1 MEQPHEKSLE
11 RKYAF
16 SSVPMYEHKTP
27 EFIENNGE
35 QFIIN
40 GTNNE
45 YPDYLTYLYNR
56 CGLHNAI
63 VEGKVRFINGQGWT
77 IKAGFES
84 GELRQLLANP
94 NPNDSFDELMKKAIL
109 DSKVFGGYFLK
120 LLFVGGRLNSVYHQP
135 YEQVRISVG
144 GSVYYVSKEWTKNQ
158 STKKNFKSRFN
169 QLPKDVKT
177 IKAFDPKQKEG
188 VQLVYFPD
196 YRPEFRG
203 YPLPEYHAAIVDI
216 ENDIEVSNFNLNNI
230 KSAFS
235 SGRMITFFNGIPSTE
250 EQVKI
255 ENQIEDKF
263 CGSDNAGKTLINFA
277 DLNATPPKVE
287 NLQPDDLAD
296 QYVNQNE
303 STQDRIIRGHK
314 VVNGMLFGIK
324 TEGQLGGRSELD
336 LAWTMFNI
344 NYVEPNQQRY
354 EKDINWVLKECG
366 LSPVLRIEPLKGLG
380 IEITDSMLMASL
392 TRDEMRN
399 LIEGQF
405 NIGLNK
411 VQKKTSE
418 DAADITEAINSL
430 SPLVANK
437 VIASMTANEIRA
449 LVGLPPEQGGE
460 QLAPEVAEPTTML
473 KKKNLDANMDSIILS
488 KFALIGLSADKFE
501 FASDEDALL
510 KYIIDK
516 NLKKLD
522 INRAK
527 RDLDFD
533 VNKAL
538 QKLIEKNLVA
548 GQLAG
553 TEAAPK
559 FDIKDVVEPET
570 LIEFETRWMYAWVD
584 PSQESDIDN
593 SRTFCKDLLKL
604 NKTYSREEIDAL
616 NNDMTEY
623 NTDVWKYKGG
633 WYHNPQF
640 DQNFPQCRHYWK
652 QVIVRKK

>member
-1 MEQPHEKSLE
+1 MEQSLEKSLE

-56 CGLHNAI
+56 CGLHHAI
-63 VEGKVRFINGQGWT
+63 VNGKVRFINGQGWT

-84 GELRQLLANP
+84 AELRQLLANP
-94 NPNDSFDELMKKAIL
+94 NPNDSFDELMKKAII
-109 DSKVFGGYFLK
+109 DSKIFGGYFLK
-120 LLFVGGRLNSVYHQP
+120 LLFVGGKLMSVYHQP
-135 YEQVRISVG
+135 YEQVRLSVS

-158 STKKNFKSRFN
+158 STKKNFKSKVG

-177 IKAFDPKQKEG
+177 IKPFDPKLKEG

-203 YPLPEYHAAIVDI
+203 YPLPEYHATIVDI
-216 ENDIEVSNFNLNNI
+216 ETDIEISNFHLNNV
-230 KSAFS
+230 KTGFSA
-235 SGRMITFFNGIPSTE
+235 GAMITLMNGIPSPE
-250 EQVKI
+250 EQSNI
-255 ENQIEDKF
+255 ERQFYDKF
-263 CGSDNAGKTLINFA
+263 CNTDNAGQIMIQFA
-277 DLNATPPKVE
+277 DLNTEAPKVE
-287 NLQPDDLAD
+287 SIKPTDLD
-296 QYVNQNE
+296 KQFDSLKTDV
-303 STQDRIIRGHK
+303 QDRIIRGHE
-314 VVNGMLFGIK
+314 VINGMLFGIK
-324 TEGQLGGRSELD
+324 TEGQLGGRSEID
-336 LAWTMFNI
+336 LAWQMLNL
-344 NYVEPNQQRY
+344 NYIEPNQQRY
-354 EKDINWVLKECG
+354 EKEINWVLKECG

-380 IEITDSMLMASL
+380 IEITDAMLMASL

-405 NIGLNK
+405 NIGLFK

-418 DAADITEAINSL
+418 SAAEVTEAINSL

-437 VIASMTANEIRA
+437 VISSMTANEIRA

-460 QLAPEVAEPTTML
+460 QLAPEVAAPTTML

-488 KFALIGLSADKFE
+488 KFAMIGLSADHFE

-527 RDLDFD
+527 KDLDFD
-533 VNKAL
+533 VEKAL
-538 QKLIEKNLVA
+538 QKLIEKNLV
-548 GQLAG
+548 GGSLGG
-553 TEAAPK
+553 TQTAPN
-559 FDIKDVVEPET
+559 FDIREVVEPET
-570 LIEFETRWMYAWVD
+570 LIEFETKWKYAGPQD
-584 PSQESDIDN
+584 SKNRS
-593 SRTFCKDLLKL
+593 FCAEMLRL
-604 NKTYSREEIDAL
+604 NKIYSREEIDAL
-616 NNDMTEY
+616 NNDMKEY

-633 WYHNPQF
+633 WYHNPDF
-640 DQNFPQCRHYWK
+640 DQNFPQCRHYFA

>member
-1 MEQPHEKSLE
+1 MEQSLEKSLE

-56 CGLHNAI
+56 CGLHHAI
-63 VEGKVRFINGQGWT
+63 VNGKVRFINGQGWT

-84 GELRQLLANP
+84 AELRQLLANP
-94 NPNDSFDELMKKAIL
+94 NPNDSFDELMKKAII
-109 DSKVFGGYFLK
+109 DSKIFGGYFLK
-120 LLFVGGRLNSVYHQP
+120 LLFVGGKLMSVYHQP
-135 YEQVRISVG
+135 YEQVRLSVS
-144 GSVYYVSKEWTKNQ
+144 GSIYYVSKEWTKNQ
-158 STKKNFKSRFN
+158 STKKNFKSKVG

-177 IKAFDPKQKEG
+177 IKPFDPKLKEG

-203 YPLPEYHAAIVDI
+203 YPLPEYHATIVDI
-216 ENDIEVSNFNLNNI
+216 ETDIEISNFHLNNV
-230 KSAFS
+230 KTGFSA
-235 SGRMITFFNGIPSTE
+235 GAMITLMNGIPSPE
-250 EQVKI
+250 EQSNI
-255 ENQIEDKF
+255 ERQFYDKF
-263 CGSDNAGKTLINFA
+263 CNTDNAGQIMIQFA
-277 DLNATPPKVE
+277 DLNTEAPKVE
-287 NLQPDDLAD
+287 SIKPTDLD
-296 QYVNQNE
+296 KQFDSLKTDV
-303 STQDRIIRGHK
+303 QDRIIRGHE
-314 VVNGMLFGIK
+314 VINGMLFGIK
-324 TEGQLGGRSELD
+324 TEGQLGGRSEID
-336 LAWTMFNI
+336 LAWQMLNL
-344 NYVEPNQQRY
+344 NYIEPNQQRY
-354 EKDINWVLKECG
+354 EKEINWVLKECG

-380 IEITDSMLMASL
+380 IEITDAMLMASL

-405 NIGLNK
+405 NIGLFK
-411 VQKKTSE
+411 VKKKTSE
-418 DAADITEAINSL
+418 SAEEVTEAINSL

-437 VIASMTANEIRA
+437 VISSMTANEIRA

-460 QLAPEVAEPTTML
+460 QLAPEVAAPTTML

-488 KFALIGLSADKFE
+488 KFAMIGLSADHFE

-527 RDLDFD
+527 KDLDFD
-533 VNKAL
+533 VEKAL
-538 QKLIEKNLVA
+538 QKLIEKNLV
-548 GQLAG
+548 GGSLGG
-553 TEAAPK
+553 TQTAPN
-559 FDIKDVVEPET
+559 FDIKEVVEPET
-570 LIEFETRWMYAWVD
+570 LIEFETKWKYAGPQD
-584 PSQESDIDN
+584 SKNRS
-593 SRTFCKDLLKL
+593 FCAEMLRL
-604 NKTYSREEIDAL
+604 NKIYSREEIDAL
-616 NNDMTEY
+616 NNDMKEY

-633 WYHNPQF
+633 WYHNPDL
-640 DQNFPQCRHYWK
+640 DQNFPQCRHYFA

>member
-1 MEQPHEKSLE
+1 MEQQQEKSLE

-56 CGLHNAI
+56 CGLHHAI
-63 VEGKVRFINGQGWT
+63 VNGKVRFINGQGWT
-77 IKAGFES
+77 IKNGFES
-84 GELRQLLANP
+84 AELRQLLANP
-94 NPNDSFDELMKKAIL
+94 NPNDSFDELMKKAII
-109 DSKVFGGYFLK
+109 DSKIFGGYYLK
-120 LLFVGGRLNSVYHQP
+120 LLFVGGKLMSVFHQP
-135 YEQVRISVG
+135 YEQVRLSVG

-169 QLPKDVKT
+169 QLPKDVKS
-177 IKAFDPKQKEG
+177 IKPFDPKNKEG

-203 YPLPEYHAAIVDI
+203 YPLPEYHASIVDI
-216 ENDIEVSNFNLNNI
+216 ETDIEVSNFHLVNV
-230 KSAFS
+230 KTGFSA
-235 SGRMITFFNGIPSTE
+235 GAMITLMGGVPSPK
-250 EQVKI
+250 EQDEI
-255 ENQIEDKF
+255 ERKFYDKF
-263 CGSDNAGKTLINFA
+263 CNTDNAGQIMIQFA
-277 DLNATPPKVE
+277 DLNTEAPKIE
-287 NLQPDDLAD
+287 SIKPTDLD
-296 QYVNQNE
+296 KQFEQLKQDV
-303 STQDRIIRGHK
+303 QDRIIRGHE
-314 VVNGMLFGIK
+314 VINGMLFGIK
-324 TEGQLGGRSELD
+324 TEGQLGGRSEID
-336 LAWTMFNI
+336 LAWQMLNL
-344 NYVEPNQQRY
+344 NYIEPNQQRY
-354 EKDINWVLKECG
+354 EKEINWVLKECG

-380 IEITDSMLMASL
+380 LEITESMLMAVL
-392 TRDEMRN
+392 TKEELRKIIEDE
-399 LIEGQF
+399 L
-405 NIGLNK
+405 NIGLNLTQ
-411 VQKKTSE
+411 VTPTQLSKKS
-418 DAADITEAINSL
+418 
-430 SPLVANK
+430 
-437 VIASMTANEIRA
+437 
-449 LVGLPPEQGGE
+449 
-460 QLAPEVAEPTTML
+460 
-473 KKKNLDANMDSIILS
+473 LDANMDSIILS
-488 KFALIGLSADKFE
+488 KFAMIGLSADKFE

-527 RDLDFD
+527 KDLDFD

-559 FDIKDVVEPET
+559 FDIKEVVEPET
-570 LIEFETRWMYAWVD
+570 LIEFETRWQYAWND
-584 PSQESDIDN
+584 PTQASDIDN
-593 SRTFCKDLLKL
+593 SRTFCKDLLAL
-604 NKTYSREEIDAL
+604 NKTYTREEIDGL
-616 NNDMTEY
+616 NNDMKEY

-640 DQNFPQCRHYWK
+640 DQNFPQCRHFWK

>member
-1 MEQPHEKSLE
+1 MEQQHEKSLE

-56 CGLHNAI
+56 CGLHHAI
-63 VEGKVRFINGQGWT
+63 VNGKVRFINGQGWT
-77 IKAGFES
+77 IKNGFES
-84 GELRQLLANP
+84 AELRQLLANP
-94 NPNDSFDELMKKAIL
+94 NPTDSFDELMRKAII
-109 DSKVFGGYFLK
+109 DSKIFGGYYLK
-120 LLFVGGRLNSVYHQP
+120 LLFVGGKLMSVFHQP
-135 YEQVRISVG
+135 YEQVRLSVSG
-144 GSVYYVSKEWTKNQ
+144 EIYYISKEWTKNQ
-158 STKKNFKSRFN
+158 STKKNFKSKFN
-169 QLPKDVKT
+169 QLPKDVKVL
-177 IKAFDPKQKEG
+177 KPFNPKEKEG

-203 YPLPEYHAAIVDI
+203 YPLPEYHASIVDI
-216 ENDIEVSNFNLNNI
+216 ETDIEISNFHLNNV
-230 KSAFS
+230 KTGFSA
-235 SGRMITFFNGIPSTE
+235 GAMITLFNGVASPKE
-250 EQVKI
+250 
-255 ENQIEDKF
+255 QIEIERAFYDKF
-263 CGSDNAGKTLINFA
+263 CNTDNAGQIMLQFA
-277 DLNATPPKVE
+277 DHNATAPKVDT
-287 NLQPDDLAD
+287 LKPTDLD
-296 QYVNQNE
+296 KQFEQLKVDV
-303 STQDRIIRGHK
+303 QDRIIRGHE

-336 LAWTMFNI
+336 LAWRMLNL
-344 NYVEPNQQRY
+344 NYIEPNQQRY
-354 EKDINWVLKECG
+354 EKEINWILKECG

-380 IEITDSMLMASL
+380 IEITSEMLISSL

-405 NIGLNK
+405 NIGLFK

-418 DAADITEAINSL
+418 SAAEVTEAINSL

-460 QLAPEVAEPTTML
+460 QLAPEVATPITQL
-473 KKKNLDANMDSIILS
+473 SKKSLDANMDAIVLS
-488 KFALIGLSADKFE
+488 KFATIGLSKDNFE

-510 KYIIDK
+510 KYIID
-516 NLKKLD
+516 NNIKKLD
-522 INRAK
+522 INKATK
-527 RDLDFD
+527 DLDID
-533 VNKAL
+533 VPKAL
-538 QKLIEKNLVA
+538 QKLIEKNLV
-548 GQLAG
+548 GGLQGG
-553 TEAAPK
+553 TEASPK
-559 FDIKDVVEPET
+559 YDIKEVVEPET
-570 LIEFETRWMYAWVD
+570 LIEFETKWEYAGPKD
-584 PSQESDIDN
+584 DKNRS
-593 SRTFCKDLLKL
+593 FCAKMLSL
-604 NKTYSREEIDAL
+604 NKLYTKDEIDSL
-616 NNDMTEY
+616 NNDMKEY

-633 WYHNPQF
+633 WYHDPKL

>member
-56 CGLHNAI
+56 CGLHHAI
-63 VEGKVRFINGQGWT
+63 VNGKVRFINGQGWT

-84 GELRQLLANP
+84 AELRQLLANP
-94 NPNDSFDELMKKAIL
+94 NPNDSFDELMKKAII
-109 DSKVFGGYFLK
+109 DSKIFGGYYLK
-120 LLFVGGRLNSVYHQP
+120 LLFVGGKLMSVYHQP
-135 YEQVRISVG
+135 YEQVRLSVG
-144 GSVYYVSKEWTKNQ
+144 GSVYYVSKEWTRNQ

-169 QLPKDVKT
+169 QLPKDVKA
-177 IKAFDPKQKEG
+177 IKPFDPKQKEG

-203 YPLPEYHAAIVDI
+203 YPLPEYHATIVDI
-216 ENDIEVSNFNLNNI
+216 ETDIEVSNFHLNNV
-230 KSAFS
+230 KTGFSA
-235 SGRMITFFNGIPSTE
+235 GAMITLMNGIPSPE
-250 EQVKI
+250 EQNNI
-255 ENQIEDKF
+255 ERQFYDKF
-263 CGSDNAGKTLINFA
+263 CNTDNAGQIMIQFA
-277 DLNATPPKVE
+277 DLNTEAPKVE
-287 NLQPDDLAD
+287 SIKPTDLD
-296 QYVNQNE
+296 KQFEQLKQDV
-303 STQDRIIRGHK
+303 QDRIIRGHE
-314 VVNGMLFGIK
+314 VINGMLFGIK
-324 TEGQLGGRSELD
+324 TEGQLGGRSEID
-336 LAWTMFNI
+336 LAWQMLNL
-344 NYVEPNQQRY
+344 NYIEPNQQRY
-354 EKDINWVLKECG
+354 EKEINWVLKECG

-392 TRDEMRN
+392 TRDEMRS

-405 NIGLNK
+405 NIGLFK
-411 VQKKTSE
+411 VQKNTSDSANE
-418 DAADITEAINSL
+418 VIEGINSL

-460 QLAPEVAEPTTML
+460 QLAPEVAPRTTML

-533 VNKAL
+533 VEKAL
-538 QKLIEKNLVA
+538 QKLIEKNLVGGA
-548 GQLAG
+548 LGG
-553 TEAAPK
+553 TESAPK
-559 FDIKDVVEPET
+559 FDIKEVVEPET
-570 LIEFETRWMYAWVD
+570 LIEFETKWKYAGPQD
-584 PSQESDIDN
+584 SKNRS
-593 SRTFCKDLLKL
+593 FCAEMLKL
-604 NKTYSREEIDAL
+604 NKIYSREEIDAL
-616 NNDMTEY
+616 NNDMKEY

-633 WYHNPQF
+633 WYHNPEF
-640 DQNFPQCRHYWK
+640 DQNFPQCRHFWK